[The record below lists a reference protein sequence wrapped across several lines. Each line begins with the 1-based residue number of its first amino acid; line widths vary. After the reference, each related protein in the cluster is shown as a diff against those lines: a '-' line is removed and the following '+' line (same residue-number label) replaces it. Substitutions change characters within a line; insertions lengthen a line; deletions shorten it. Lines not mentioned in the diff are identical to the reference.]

1 MSYNII
7 VLDDHLFEEKHP
19 SVLKCD
25 KKSNRKRKTTM
36 QLLQCRNDVL
46 STLCGFQK
54 CKYVMDAVVKIQS
67 VTRGWIL
74 RYDKLIFDSALSTL
88 IRKCKA
94 FLEYRRFHN
103 MKKAAILLQSHWRR
117 IVIQKTTICKCISI
131 IIKQKREIIQLELLT
146 LKLSNA

>member
-7 VLDDHLFEEKHP
+7 VLDDNLVEEN
-19 SVLKCD
+19 SQVMLKCRE
-25 KKSNRKRKTTM
+25 KPSSKRKNTI

-46 STLCGFQK
+46 STVCGFK
-54 CKYVMDAVVKIQS
+54 TCKYVIDAVVKIQS

-74 RYDKLIFDSALSTL
+74 RCDKLVFDSALSTL

-94 FLEYRRFHN
+94 FLEYRHFNN

-117 IVIQKTTICKCISI
+117 FVVQKTMICKCISI
-131 IIKQKREIIQLELLT
+131 IIKQKREIVQLELLT
-146 LKLSNA
+146 LKLSNS

>member
-7 VLDDHLFEEKHP
+7 VLDDNLFEEKQEGMP
-19 SVLKCD
+19 KCE
-25 KKSNRKRKTTM
+25 KKSNRKRKNTI

-46 STLCGFQK
+46 STVCGFK
-54 CKYVMDAVVKIQS
+54 TCKYVIDAIIKIQS

-74 RYDKLIFDSALSTL
+74 RCDKLVFDSALSTL

-94 FLEYRRFHN
+94 FLEYRRFN
-103 MKKAAILLQSHWRR
+103 KMKQAAILLQSHWRR
-117 IVIQKTTICKCISI
+117 FVIQKTLICKCISI

-146 LKLSNA
+146 LKLSNY